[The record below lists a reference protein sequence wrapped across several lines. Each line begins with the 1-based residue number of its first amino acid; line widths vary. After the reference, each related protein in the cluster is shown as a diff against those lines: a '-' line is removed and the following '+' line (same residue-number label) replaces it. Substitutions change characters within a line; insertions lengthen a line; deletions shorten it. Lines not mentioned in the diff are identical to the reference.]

1 MDEQRGQDVGST
13 NGGGA
18 GSSALSDEAQ
28 RQLDELRQ
36 RVGEINERVVAFIKE
51 RPGKGPV
58 VEIKSQPSV
67 EVIATATEEATPA
80 AEEPTAQS

>member
-1 MDEQRGQDVGST
+1 MEQQRGQNTGSM

-36 RVGEINERVVAFIKE
+36 RVGEVNERVVAFIKE
-51 RPGKGPV
+51 RPGT
-58 VEIKSQPSV
+58 SLL
-67 EVIATATEEATPA
+67 IACGLGFLVGRILR
-80 AEEPTAQS
+80 S

>member
-1 MDEQRGQDVGST
+1 MDQQRGQNVGN

-36 RVGEINERVVAFIKE
+36 RAGEINERLVAFIKE
-51 RPGKGPV
+51 RPGTALL
-58 VEIKSQPSV
+58 
-67 EVIATATEEATPA
+67 IAAGFGFLAGRILRW
-80 AEEPTAQS
+80 

>member
-1 MDEQRGQDVGST
+1 MEQQRGHNVGSN

-18 GSSALSDEAQ
+18 GSSALTDEAQ

-36 RVGEINERVVAFIKE
+36 RMGEINERMVAFIKE

-67 EVIATATEEATPA
+67 EVIANATEEAAPA
-80 AEEPTAQS
+80 TEEPTAQS

>member
-1 MDEQRGQDVGST
+1 MEQQRGQNVGSG

-36 RVGEINERVVAFIKE
+36 RVGEINERVVAFIRE
-51 RPGKGPV
+51 RPGT
-58 VEIKSQPSV
+58 SLL
-67 EVIATATEEATPA
+67 IACGVGYLVGRILR
-80 AEEPTAQS
+80 S

>member
-1 MDEQRGQDVGST
+1 MEQQRGQNTGST

-36 RVGEINERVVAFIKE
+36 RVGEVNERVVAFIKE
-51 RPGKGPV
+51 RPGT
-58 VEIKSQPSV
+58 SLL
-67 EVIATATEEATPA
+67 IACGLGFLVGRILR
-80 AEEPTAQS
+80 S

>member
-1 MDEQRGQDVGST
+1 MEQQRGQNVGSN

-51 RPGKGPV
+51 RPGTS
-58 VEIKSQPSV
+58 IL
-67 EVIATATEEATPA
+67 IAAGVGYLVGRILR
-80 AEEPTAQS
+80 S

>member
-1 MDEQRGQDVGST
+1 MEQQRGHNVGSN

-36 RVGEINERVVAFIKE
+36 RVGEINERVVAFIRE
-51 RPGKGPV
+51 RPAT
-58 VEIKSQPSV
+58 SLL
-67 EVIATATEEATPA
+67 IAAGIGYLVGRILR
-80 AEEPTAQS
+80 S